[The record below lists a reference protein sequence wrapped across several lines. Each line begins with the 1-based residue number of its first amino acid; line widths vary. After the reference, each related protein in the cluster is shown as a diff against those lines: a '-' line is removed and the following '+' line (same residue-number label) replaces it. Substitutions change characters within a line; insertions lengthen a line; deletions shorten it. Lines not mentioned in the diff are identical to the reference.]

1 MLTSAV
7 LVQTTVQQRQHV
19 QTLMAATLVPVT
31 LDTLEMVSL
40 AMVSYTIILSVKS
53 CSGIVIVIHHNILF
67 IDINECEVGTD
78 SCDEN
83 AECTN
88 TDGSYTCA
96 CNTGF
101 IENGVT
107 CNGMYNYPSIIYNYS
122 VPV

>member
-67 IDINECEVGTD
+67 VDINECEVGTD

-101 IENGVT
+101 IGNGVT
-107 CNGMYNYPSIIYNYS
+107 CNGMYNYPS
-122 VPV
+122 